1 MADILYSF
9 IVPHHNNPELLNR
22 LISTIPQRQDVEIV
36 VVDDNSDDDK
46 KPVSLRDDCR
56 IFFIGPE
63 ETKGAGKARNLGM
76 EKARG
81 KWFLFADSDDI
92 YEKDFIDTLDEFSS
106 RDNLDILYYDV
117 FYTWDLE
124 TKTERWPQRYSS
136 AISNYLKSGN
146 SKYWLLMVKH
156 VIQGP
161 WNFMIRAEY
170 VKSINALYDEV
181 PKGNDAYFHHYVAMN
196 TDRCAVTDKKL
207 YYWLWSDSG
216 LTHQTRSKDY
226 YLSSIKHSAR
236 LINMRVSAGAW
247 DTIPAFYKGF
257 SKVIKEHGMLF
268 AGRYIGLKFFSGV
281 PWLKIWLHQK
291 FDRKE

>member
-1 MADILYSF
+1 MNFTYSF
-9 IVPHHNNPELLNR
+9 IIPHHNRPELLNR
-22 LISTIPQRQDVEIV
+22 LISTIPQRDDIEIIV
-36 VVDDNSDDDK
+36 IDDNSDDDK
-46 KPVSLRDDCR
+46 KPSNLRDDCHV
-56 IFFIGPE
+56 FFIGPE

-76 EKARG
+76 KMARG

-92 YEKDFIDTLDEFSS
+92 YEKDFVKTLDEYSS
-106 RDNLDILYYDV
+106 DNGIDILYYDV
-117 FYTWDLE
+117 FYAWDFE
-124 TKTERWPQRYSS
+124 KGKERWPQKYSPS
-136 AISNYLKSGN
+136 IANYMKNKN
-146 SKYWLLMVKH
+146 SRYWLLMVKH

-161 WNFMIRAEY
+161 WNFMVRAEY
-170 VKSINALYDEV
+170 VRSINAQYDEV

-216 LTHQTRSKDY
+216 LTHQTRSKEY
-226 YLSSIKHSAR
+226 YIMSIKHNVR

-247 DTIPAFYKGF
+247 DTIPPFYKGF
-257 SKVIKEHGMLF
+257 SKVVKQHGIFF
-268 AGRYIGLKFFSGV
+268 AGYYIGLKLFSDV